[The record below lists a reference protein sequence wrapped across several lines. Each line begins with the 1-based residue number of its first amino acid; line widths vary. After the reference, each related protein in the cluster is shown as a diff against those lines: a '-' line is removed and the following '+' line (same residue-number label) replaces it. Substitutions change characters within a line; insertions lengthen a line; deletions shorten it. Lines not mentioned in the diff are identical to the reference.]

1 MTVMSFDEPIWIYLK
16 ELDLKLKHHG
26 IFAFFLNLDFDMVD
40 GKFVYKLYD
49 KKDPFPFFIMKMF
62 YIYSNIPNNIFYAA
76 FFDETCR
83 TAC

>member
-1 MTVMSFDEPIWIYLK
+1 
-16 ELDLKLKHHG
+16 
-26 IFAFFLNLDFDMVD
+26 MVD

-76 FFDETCR
+76 FFDETYR